1 MLAAFSTSA
10 SVTSHAGTVL
20 SPTPDGLYRP
30 VQHEAFAVAP
40 MLGHT
45 NRHWHHFFR
54 LLSDHAHLYTEM
66 IPAAQ
71 LVQASQLLNEHDFHR
86 EFAPHGDGAAITLQ
100 LGGHRREVLAQAAA
114 LGARLGYRAINL
126 NCGCPSAAVS
136 GGGRA
141 GGAALMREPTHV
153 ADCCAAMLEAMATSA
168 ATQGSSHPP
177 SWLTVKMR
185 LGVADASTF
194 DVAADVAAGDGPA
207 IDSASTFIDAVSA
220 AGVTRLQVHGRLALL
235 GEFGNNAAAGIDQ
248 PPALWVPPTSDP
260 TSPAGS
266 DAASQRALASA
277 PSRKVD
283 HKREQYKAKQR
294 ARQATLANRAVP
306 PLRLSAVRRL
316 ASERYPELELVANG
330 GLDSLAAVEEEL
342 GLGMHGGMVGRAAI
356 NHPCA
361 FAAADR
367 LWRAEPRP
375 PRTRGEVLELY
386 GAYCDRVEAEA
397 ARAASASASVSSM
410 APAAPEKLIAPV
422 FNLFAGVEG
431 SERYQRR
438 LRRIQRRGLSRQV
451 PPVSQAS
458 ALLRAAAAEL
468 SAEALATE
476 VTDAVPVSELVTYE
490 HATKRAGPLQRQIH

>member
-10 SVTSHAGTVL
+10 RASHAGTVF

-71 LVQASQLLNEHDFHR
+71 LVQASQLLDEHDFHR
-86 EFAPHGDGAAITLQ
+86 EFSPHGDGAAITLQ

-141 GGAALMREPTHV
+141 GGAALMREPAHV
-153 ADCCAAMLEAMATSA
+153 ADCCAAMLEAMTTSA
-168 ATQGSSHPP
+168 ATQGSSHLP
-177 SWLTVKMR
+177 SSLTVKMR

-260 TSPAGS
+260 TSPVGS
-266 DAASQRALASA
+266 DTASQSALAPA

-283 HKREQYKAKQR
+283 HKREQYKAKKR

-306 PLRLSAVRRL
+306 PLRLSAVHRL
-316 ASERYPELELVANG
+316 ARERYPELELVANG
-330 GLDSLAAVEEEL
+330 GLDSLVAVEEEL

-367 LWRAEPRP
+367 LWRAELRP

-397 ARAASASASVSSM
+397 ACAASASASVSSM

-438 LRRIQRRGLSRQV
+438 LRRIQRWSLSRQV

-468 SAEALATE
+468 SAEVLATE

>member
-1 MLAAFSTSA
+1 ML
-10 SVTSHAGTVL
+10 VL
-20 SPTPDGLYRP
+20 SSNGLYRP

-71 LVQASQLLNEHDFHR
+71 FVQASQLLDEHDFHR

-153 ADCCAAMLEAMATSA
+153 ADCCAAMLEAITTSA

-177 SWLTVKMR
+177 SSLTVKMR

-248 PPALWVPPTSDP
+248 PPALWVPPTS
-260 TSPAGS
+260 GS
-266 DAASQRALASA
+266 DAASQRARASV

-316 ASERYPELELVANG
+316 ASERYPELQLVANG
-330 GLDSLAAVEEEL
+330 GLDSLVAVEQEL

-367 LWRAEPRP
+367 LWRAKPRP

-451 PPVSQAS
+451 PPESQAS

-468 SAEALATE
+468 SAEALAME